1 MVTDWCDT
9 HPVETIDAN
18 ITGQLNVATACNELG
33 VHCALVGTG
42 FVYAGKEGKL
52 YTEED
57 APDSGLPKAYIKLR
71 IVLEQVLNER
81 TCASFDGA
89 ASVTFCIGL
98 PLPSKC
104 QTQPGC

>member
-1 MVTDWCDT
+1 MLADWCDT

-33 VHCALVGTG
+33 VHCALIGTG

-71 IVLEQVLNER
+71 IVLEQVRN
-81 TCASFDGA
+81 DGV
-89 ASVTFCIGL
+89 ASVTFCNGL
-98 PLPSKC
+98 PAPSKC
-104 QTQPGC
+104 QTQPGG